1 MPSLDLTVYD
11 KGCIEMEEGLLTDK
25 HMLAASKLLKRE
37 FPGLQGLQSTLLSET
52 DGFLQYLWSKMLALC
67 RKVSNL
73 QSCQSMCC
81 NPVPYLKPRSFIL
94 SPNGSTG

>member
-11 KGCIEMEEGLLTDK
+11 KGCFEMEGLLTDK

-52 DGFLQYLWSKMLALC
+52 DGFSPISLEQNAGF
-67 RKVSNL
+67 
-73 QSCQSMCC
+73 
-81 NPVPYLKPRSFIL
+81 VPE
-94 SPNGSTG
+94 GE

>member
-1 MPSLDLTVYD
+1 MPSLDLTIYD

-52 DGFLQYLWSKMLALC
+52 DGFSPISLEQNAGF
-67 RKVSNL
+67 
-73 QSCQSMCC
+73 
-81 NPVPYLKPRSFIL
+81 VPE
-94 SPNGSTG
+94 GE